1 MAREHKTPSTE
12 SCRKRGQHSVLRKRV
27 QFNQNERSC
36 GGFEL
41 FRTPGWWLGQE
52 LNKAPL
58 DTPLSLGLPL
68 MGGICEA
75 AFLLVI
81 SVGFEIP
88 FVLGMEV

>member
-1 MAREHKTPSTE
+1 M
-12 SCRKRGQHSVLRKRV
+12 
-27 QFNQNERSC
+27 
-36 GGFEL
+36 

-75 AFLLVI
+75 VFLLVI